1 MTESINWI
9 GSIFLDRIYQFWP
22 NCACVCVNMFHQ
34 RLVSLRNLTFNWP
47 GMTTL
52 DILFQKSTPW
62 TKQHRTCCV
71 VAVKEI
77 SKLFSSCMGWRLK
90 ATIPKRFHVL
100 KAFNP
105 NAKMRCGSYFIVQWS
120 LQDFSRA
127 CAIKKHRCNLECSFG
142 DTLKGHRNKE
152 GRSETGHLVGLV
164 SFSFFSP
171 PCFFFPVPFWDFL
184 GLATFSTRLAP
195 MAKYFGKPGETLVSC
210 CK

>member
-127 CAIKKHRCNLECSFG
+127 CAIKKHRCKFG
-142 DTLKGHRNKE
+142 MQLWRHIERTPEQRRPLWDRAF
-152 GRSETGHLVGLV
+152 GRLGQFFFFFSALFFFSRSLSET
-164 SFSFFSP
+164 S
-171 PCFFFPVPFWDFL
+171 W
-184 GLATFSTRLAP
+184 A
-195 MAKYFGKPGETLVSC
+195 
-210 CK
+210 